1 MAARRRHVA
10 LRRVGLI
17 ASVVEPDPGAGIEPR
32 SVLALVPAS
41 SELALI
47 GAGGLL
53 VAVTYQTLVVAFRIG
68 DMSFLAPFRYVSIPL
83 SALFGWAVLATGRA
97 GSCSWGRR

>member
-17 ASVVEPDPGAGIEPR
+17 ASAVEPDPGPGIEPR

-47 GAGGLL
+47 GAGGLP
-53 VAVTYQTLVVAFRIG
+53 VAVTYQTLVIAFCIG

-83 SALFGWAVLATGRA
+83 SALLGWAVFGERP
-97 GSCSWGRR
+97 G